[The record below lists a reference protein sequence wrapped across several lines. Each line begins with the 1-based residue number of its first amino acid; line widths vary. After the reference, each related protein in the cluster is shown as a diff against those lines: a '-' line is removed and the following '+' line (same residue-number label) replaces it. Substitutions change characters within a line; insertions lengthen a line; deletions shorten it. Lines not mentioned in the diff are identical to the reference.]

1 MEKNE
6 SNSLFSFI
14 PKESFITYKKVLLIT
29 PDIKKLNEQIISKN
43 NLLKCSFY
51 YDKYTNQFIYING
64 EVLIILDTK
73 CKIKVFSRIVIKGKI
88 KSISIDYNNKYLVY
102 TTYDYKSFIVSLLDL
117 DTIDCF
123 ENKKAQ
129 YLDGFFIP
137 YKSSNKEHDYFILC
151 MISREYFNISRI
163 KKIKNKYNNFEYS
176 TNNSF
181 ISNKMKIYDFKF
193 NHFFKILLII
203 KTEPISF
210 YLYNLKSKSCY
221 KTPIII
227 NGIKIK
233 ENETKLYLENIYK
246 KLYLINIID
255 SVIEVYKLKNF
266 KEIKKPLIIKYNT
279 DEIKIKNKHIFPQF
293 YNNFIIIYMKNII
306 KIYDIKSNN
315 NNYEIFKLNI
325 ANEQYI
331 NTFNKGRIFGKY
343 ILINNI
349 FYKIKFLNLN
359 YKNYGQS
366 SIKDIFFT
374 ILRRRNNNKII
385 KQMLYDLL
393 NNYKISL
400 FFQIIE
406 EMAINNKKYIEK
418 IEKNKN
424 YKEIKNDPFQIIYMG
439 SNTFFLSEDYIL
451 GLFNQYFDK
460 EIKSESFIKILG
472 SLYNI
477 YSKYN
482 INLDINLFY
491 SSLFCHLNKID
502 DLNIIEFIIK
512 NRIIPINEKLGTYFI
527 IRAKGFKNKEKYNQC
542 YNIGVDILLNEN
554 KYDDNA
560 IKEISIELINK
571 NKYYQICELIYES
584 YFQKYISP
592 NKSKK

>member
-1 MEKNE
+1 M
-6 SNSLFSFI
+6 
-14 PKESFITYKKVLLIT
+14 
-29 PDIKKLNEQIISKN
+29 
-43 NLLKCSFY
+43 
-51 YDKYTNQFIYING
+51 
-64 EVLIILDTK
+64 
-73 CKIKVFSRIVIKGKI
+73 
-88 KSISIDYNNKYLVY
+88 
-102 TTYDYKSFIVSLLDL
+102 
-117 DTIDCF
+117 
-123 ENKKAQ
+123 
-129 YLDGFFIP
+129 
-137 YKSSNKEHDYFILC
+137 
-151 MISREYFNISRI
+151 
-163 KKIKNKYNNFEYS
+163 
-176 TNNSF
+176 
-181 ISNKMKIYDFKF
+181 
-193 NHFFKILLII
+193 
-203 KTEPISF
+203 
-210 YLYNLKSKSCY
+210 
-221 KTPIII
+221 
-227 NGIKIK
+227 
-233 ENETKLYLENIYK
+233 ENIYK

-266 KEIKKPLIIKYNT
+266 KEIKKPLIIKYIN

-293 YNNFIIIYMKNII
+293 YNNFIIIYIKNII

-325 ANEQYI
+325 RNEQYI

-460 EIKSESFIKILG
+460 GIKSESFIKILG

>member
-43 NLLKCSFY
+43 NLIKCSFY

-64 EVLIILDTK
+64 EVLIILDSK
-73 CKIKVFSRIVIKGKI
+73 CKIKVFSRIIIKGNI
-88 KSISIDYNNKYLVY
+88 KSISIDYSNKYLVY

-279 DEIKIKNKHIFPQF
+279 DEIKIKNKHIFHQF

-325 ANEQYI
+325 TNEHYI

-359 YKNYGQS
+359 YKNYGQ
-366 SIKDIFFT
+366 
-374 ILRRRNNNKII
+374 
-385 KQMLYDLL
+385 
-393 NNYKISL
+393 
-400 FFQIIE
+400 
-406 EMAINNKKYIEK
+406 
-418 IEKNKN
+418 
-424 YKEIKNDPFQIIYMG
+424 
-439 SNTFFLSEDYIL
+439 
-451 GLFNQYFDK
+451 
-460 EIKSESFIKILG
+460 
-472 SLYNI
+472 
-477 YSKYN
+477 
-482 INLDINLFY
+482 
-491 SSLFCHLNKID
+491 
-502 DLNIIEFIIK
+502 
-512 NRIIPINEKLGTYFI
+512 
-527 IRAKGFKNKEKYNQC
+527 
-542 YNIGVDILLNEN
+542 
-554 KYDDNA
+554 
-560 IKEISIELINK
+560 
-571 NKYYQICELIYES
+571 
-584 YFQKYISP
+584 
-592 NKSKK
+592 